1 MKKALKSIAFAL
13 LSAAMLFNFAA
24 CSSDDDSGSDDGGST
39 TVKLP
44 ESVGENPFKGK
55 TLQLSSSYTSTKY
68 KFSDKTVDKSDS
80 IADALGE
87 TETYSYTYNA
97 EKSVIYLKLKKVSM
111 SYSGKTYSYS
121 SANDWAKL
129 ASKLGN
135 LSADELEY
143 EKAQMADDFATIK
156 TYKYTITDDSID
168 LDKYFDGQFP
178 TEEKFYIVNKP
189 EGEDVTLKGTCLKF
203 AKSYSEWREAR
214 LNFSNDSFTGTAFE
228 VTYSYY
234 SNDAKKIGTVK
245 GTYALSS
252 EEGTNYFN
260 EPVTDWYLTLKLT
273 EVPEGLESYKDKEIK
288 LHYEQD

>member
-13 LSAAMLFNFAA
+13 FSAAMLFNFAA

-55 TLQLSSSYTSTKY
+55 TLKDYGKSY
-68 KFSDKTVDKSDS
+68 KFSDKTVDKTDDKTVDETDGSY
-80 IADALGE
+80 
-87 TETYSYTYNA
+87 TETYGYTYNA
-97 EKSVIYLKLKKVSM
+97 ETSVIYLKLKKVSM
-111 SYSGKTYSYS
+111 SYGGKTYSYS
-121 SANDWAKL
+121 SANDYVKQ

-214 LNFSNDSFTGTAFE
+214 LNFSNDSFTGTVFE

>member
-13 LSAAMLFNFAA
+13 FSAAMLFNFAA

-55 TLQLSSSYTSTKY
+55 TLKDYGKSY
-68 KFSDKTVDKSDS
+68 KFSDKTVDETDGSY
-80 IADALGE
+80 
-87 TETYSYTYNA
+87 TETYGYTYNA
-97 EKSVIYLKLKKVSM
+97 ETSVIYLKLKKVSM
-111 SYSGKTYSYS
+111 SYGGKTYSYS
-121 SANDWAKL
+121 SANDYVKQ

-143 EKAQMADDFATIK
+143 YKAQMADDFATIK

-168 LDKYFDGQFP
+168 LEKYFDGQLP
-178 TEEKFYIVNKP
+178 TEEKFYTTYDTEIK
-189 EGEDVTLKGTCLKF
+189 GVTLKGTCLNF
-203 AKSYSEWREAR
+203 NEGYTEWHEAY
-214 LNFSNDSFTGTAFE
+214 LNFSNDSFTGTIFE

-234 SNDAKKIGTVK
+234 SNDAKKLGTIK
-245 GTYALSS
+245 GTYTLSS
-252 EEGTNYFN
+252 EEGKNIYGDA
-260 EPVTDWYLTLKLT
+260 VTDWYLTLKLT

-288 LHYEQD
+288 LHYEQE

>member
-55 TLQLSSSYTSTKY
+55 TLKDYGESY
-68 KFSDKTVDKSDS
+68 KFSDKTVDKTVDKTDGSY
-80 IADALGE
+80 
-87 TETYSYTYNA
+87 TETYGYTYNA
-97 EKSVIYLKLKKVSM
+97 ETSVIYLKLKKVSM
-111 SYSGKTYSYS
+111 SYGGKTYSYS

-135 LSADELEY
+135 LSTDELEY
-143 EKAQMADDFATIK
+143 QKAQMADDFATIK

-168 LDKYFDGQFP
+168 LEEYFDGQLP
-178 TEEKFYIVNKP
+178 TEEKFYTTYGTEIKY
-189 EGEDVTLKGTCLKF
+189 VTLKGTKLEFNESRTDYNEAYLK
-203 AKSYSEWREAR
+203 
-214 LNFSNDSFTGTAFE
+214 FSNDSFSGTAFHVIYE
-228 VTYSYY
+228 RYEST
-234 SNDAKKIGTVK
+234 KTKLGTIK
-245 GTYALSS
+245 GTYTLSS
-252 EEGTNYFN
+252 EEGTNYLN
-260 EPVTDWYLTLKLT
+260 ETVTNWYLTLKLT

-288 LHYEQD
+288 LHYEQE